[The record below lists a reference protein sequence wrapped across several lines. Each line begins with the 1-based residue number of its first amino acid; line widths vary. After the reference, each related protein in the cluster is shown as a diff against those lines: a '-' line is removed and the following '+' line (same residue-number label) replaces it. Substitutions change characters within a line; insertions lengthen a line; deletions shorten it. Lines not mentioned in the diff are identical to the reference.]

1 MCKLSYGREKHLNS
15 TSIAPQF
22 IGMTTHWMLY
32 GVFIVQI
39 GKYFIIIGTCFILT
53 SISRFLLCGVPKRS
67 GPSQEN
73 CATFTYSWNN
83 PNDHIYTRY
92 ISGICSWFWQ
102 SFSGQWSQ
110 HRMDLCAVDDG
121 LRYLE
126 MTPQS
131 LFLYFTEHYVV
142 AFLTQVFYSYRIAVF
157 TRSKY
162 AAAVTVMVGDKL
174 LFAVFFLFDHLIY
187 FSSSFLLC
195 N

>member
-1 MCKLSYGREKHLNS
+1 MTQLLYVQVLSYGREKYLNS
-15 TSIAPQF
+15 TSIVSQF

-102 SFSGQWSQ
+102 SFTGQWSQ

-121 LRYLE
+121 LRYVE

-142 AFLTQVFYSYRIAVF
+142 ALH
-157 TRSKY
+157 KY
-162 AAAVTVMVGDKL
+162 FIPTVL
-174 LFAVFFLFDHLIY
+174 L
-187 FSSSFLLC
+187 SSLWWSVCTKNNPAYL
-195 N
+195 